1 PRMYGRIT
9 DKGHLGELEN
19 MEKTELKKS
28 ISGLTALTVLV
39 GTVIGAGVFFKPT
52 AVYSASG
59 APGVGLLA
67 WFVAGIITITGGLT
81 VAEIG
86 TIYSESGGLMLY
98 MEKVYGKIWGFLA
111 GWAQMIVYFPANFA
125 ALAIIFATQV
135 INLFGLSDQL
145 IIPIAIGTALF
156 IAFMNFMGTKHGSR
170 IQNIATFLKLIPL
183 FIIIV
188 AGLLYSG
195 GGQQRL
201 MPFVSED
208 HSFLTALSSALV
220 ATLFAYDGW
229 MNVGTLAGEMKNPGK
244 TLPRVIV
251 GGLSI
256 VMAVYLAF
264 NVAYFF
270 VVDSTTLKGSAR
282 SSAAVVSK
290 LFPGIGGKLITVGIL
305 ISVFGAMNGYFISA
319 MRIPYVLAKRGLLP
333 FADWFG

>member
-1 PRMYGRIT
+1 
-9 DKGHLGELEN
+9 

-125 ALAIIFATQV
+125 DLAIIFATQV
-135 INLFGLSDQL
+135 INLLGLSDQF

-156 IAFMNFMGTKHGSR
+156 IALMNFISSSCTHGS
-170 IQNIATFLKLIPL
+170 
-183 FIIIV
+183 
-188 AGLLYSG
+188 
-195 GGQQRL
+195 
-201 MPFVSED
+201 
-208 HSFLTALSSALV
+208 LS
-220 ATLFAYDGW
+220 
-229 MNVGTLAGEMKNPGK
+229 
-244 TLPRVIV
+244 
-251 GGLSI
+251 
-256 VMAVYLAF
+256 
-264 NVAYFF
+264 
-270 VVDSTTLKGSAR
+270 
-282 SSAAVVSK
+282 
-290 LFPGIGGKLITVGIL
+290 
-305 ISVFGAMNGYFISA
+305 
-319 MRIPYVLAKRGLLP
+319 
-333 FADWFG
+333 